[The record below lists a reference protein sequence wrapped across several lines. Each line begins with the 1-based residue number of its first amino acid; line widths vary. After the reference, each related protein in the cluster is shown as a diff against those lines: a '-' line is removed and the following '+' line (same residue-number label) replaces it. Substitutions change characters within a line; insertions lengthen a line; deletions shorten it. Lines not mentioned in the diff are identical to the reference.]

1 MRHQKNRTIFE
12 KFSTKVVPNHG
23 TCSFSLHYTT
33 HTYWVSVMLCELLT
47 PYKDGIESIGAVG
60 AVFEKVLFQ
69 LRILFHGFVLS
80 EAVAPA
86 LHSCGLDG

>member
-1 MRHQKNRTIFE
+1 
-12 KFSTKVVPNHG
+12 
-23 TCSFSLHYTT
+23 
-33 HTYWVSVMLCELLT
+33 MLCELLT

-69 LRILFHGFVLS
+69 LRILFHGFVLT

-86 LHSCGLDG
+86 FYTGRLDG